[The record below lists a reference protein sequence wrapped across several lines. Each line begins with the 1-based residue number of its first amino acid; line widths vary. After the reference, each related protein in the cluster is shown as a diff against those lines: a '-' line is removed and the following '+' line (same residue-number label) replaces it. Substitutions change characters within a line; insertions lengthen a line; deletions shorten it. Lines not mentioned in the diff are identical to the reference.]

1 MKKQF
6 AVAIAAILL
15 LFVLL
20 VPPVMSGLED
30 EPAEMSPSV
39 AYLIINSDPQGADIF
54 IDGEHVGKTPN
65 NIPIVD
71 LERHSLR
78 LELEGYIDLDEE
90 RTFQFEPGEVEKE
103 MLINLCEP
111 GPDEAAVPHLPKAKP
126 HAKPH
131 VSEPGFLAIT
141 FILAILC
148 VYLISKKRH
157 R

>member
-20 VPPVMSGLED
+20 VPHVMSDLED
-30 EPAEMSPSV
+30 EPAEMRPSM
-39 AYLIINSDPQGADIF
+39 AYLIIDSDPQGADIL

-65 NIPIVD
+65 TIPIVD

-78 LELEGYIDLDEE
+78 LELEGYIDEK
-90 RTFQFEPGEVEKE
+90 RTFQFELGEEEKE
-103 MLINLCEP
+103 MLINLCVPVE
-111 GPDEAAVPHLPKAKP
+111 AVPHLLKPKPGEYAPAVP
-126 HAKPH
+126 HN

-141 FILAILC
+141 FISAILC
-148 VYLISKKRH
+148 VYLISKKKA
-157 R
+157 